1 MAEQTKLVQ
10 LLHDMHYPAA
20 WVLDYSPLKAGTIV
34 PVVPATNI
42 PQDSPTAIRYWVNTP
57 ELRDDPYGI
66 GLCDGDF
73 EAVTT

>member
-10 LLHDMHYPAA
+10 LLRDMHYPAA
-20 WVLDYSPLKAGTIV
+20 WVLDYEPLKAGTIV

-42 PQDSPTAIRYWVNTP
+42 PQASRNAIRYWVNTP
-57 ELRDDPYGI
+57 LLRDDPYGI

-73 EAVTT
+73 EEVTT